1 METVVH
7 MGEAHVSSTAGD
19 TLACIGLGSCIGL
32 ALVDRRR
39 GIAGVAHVML
49 PQATQPDP
57 PLPHKYADLAVPS
70 LLELMLAAGARRTR
84 LEAALAGGA
93 AMFQFSGG
101 SGQEIGQRNIA
112 AVTRMVEAVRIPVR
126 AAETGGHSGRT
137 LRVHVGA
144 DISIT
149 VREAG
154 GREQQLLGG
163 PAGRAGTDSKVVYA

>member
-7 MGEAHVSSTAGD
+7 MGEAQVSGTAGD

-32 ALVDRRR
+32 ALVDRVR
-39 GIAGVAHVML
+39 GIAALAHVML
-49 PQATQPDP
+49 PEATQPDP

-70 LLELMLAAGARRTR
+70 LLEAVLATGARRSR
-84 LEAALAGGA
+84 LEAAMAGGA
-93 AMFQFSGG
+93 AMFQFGNG
-101 SGQEIGQRNIA
+101 SGQEIGQRNLV
-112 AVTRMVEAVRIPVR
+112 AVTRLVEAARIPIR
-126 AAETGGHSGRT
+126 AAQTGGHIGRT

-163 PAGRAGTDSKVVYA
+163 PLAAATESKVVYA

>member
-7 MGEAHVSSTAGD
+7 MGEAQVSSTPGD
-19 TLACIGLGSCIGL
+19 SLVCIGLGSCIGL
-32 ALVDRRR
+32 ALVDRVR
-39 GIAGVAHVML
+39 GIAGLAHVML
-49 PQATQPDP
+49 PAVTQPDP

-70 LLELMLAAGARRTR
+70 LLEQMLATGARRSR

-93 AMFQFSGG
+93 AMFKFGNG
-101 SGQEIGQRNIA
+101 SGQEIGQRNLA
-112 AVTRMVEAVRIPVR
+112 AVPRLVEAARIPIR
-126 AAETGGHSGRT
+126 GAETGGHIGRT

-154 GREQQLLGG
+154 GREQRPLG
-163 PAGRAGTDSKVVYA
+163 PAAATR

>member
-7 MGEAHVSSTAGD
+7 MGEAQVSSTAGD

-32 ALVDRRR
+32 TLVDRAR
-39 GIAGVAHVML
+39 GIAGLAHVML
-49 PQATQPDP
+49 PAATQPDP

-70 LLELMLAAGARRTR
+70 LLELMLATGARRSR

-93 AMFQFSGG
+93 AMFKFGNG
-101 SGQEIGQRNIA
+101 SGQEIGQRNLA
-112 AVTRMVEAVRIPVR
+112 AVTQLVEAARIPIR
-126 AAETGGHSGRT
+126 ATETGGHIGRT

-154 GREQQLLGG
+154 GREQHQLGG
-163 PAGRAGTDSKVVYA
+163 PAGTGSESKVVYA

>member
-7 MGEAHVSSTAGD
+7 MGEAFVSSTPGD

-32 ALVDRRR
+32 TLVDRRR
-39 GIAGVAHVML
+39 GIVGLAHIML
-49 PQATQPDP
+49 PEATQPDP

-70 LLELMLAAGARRTR
+70 LVELVLATGARRSR

-93 AMFQFSGG
+93 AMFKFGNG
-101 SGQEIGQRNIA
+101 SGQEIGQRNLT
-112 AVTRMVEAVRIPVR
+112 AVTRLVEAARIPIR
-126 AAETGGHSGRT
+126 AAETGGHIGRT

-144 DISIT
+144 DISVT

-163 PAGRAGTDSKVVYA
+163 PASTGSESKVVYA

>member
-7 MGEAHVSSTAGD
+7 MGEAFVSSTPGD

-32 ALVDRRR
+32 TLIDRRR
-39 GIAGVAHVML
+39 GIVGVAHVML

-70 LLELMLAAGARRTR
+70 LVELVLATGARRTR
-84 LEAALAGGA
+84 LEATLVGGA
-93 AMFQFSGG
+93 AMFQFGGG
-101 SGQEIGQRNIA
+101 SGQEIGQRNTA
-112 AVTRMVEAVRIPVR
+112 AVTRLVEAARIPIR
-126 AAETGGHSGRT
+126 ATEVGGNKGRT
-137 LRVHVGA
+137 LRIHVGT

-154 GREQQLLGG
+154 GREQRLLGG
-163 PAGRAGTDSKVVYA
+163 QAGTESKVVYA

>member
-7 MGEAHVSSTAGD
+7 MGEAQVSSTAGD
-19 TLACIGLGSCIGL
+19 SLACIGLGSCIGL

-39 GIAGVAHVML
+39 GIAGLAHVML
-49 PQATQPDP
+49 PEATQPDP

-70 LLELMLAAGARRTR
+70 LVELMLATGARRTR
-84 LEAALAGGA
+84 LEAAVAGGA
-93 AMFQFSGG
+93 AMFKFGTG
-101 SGQEIGQRNIA
+101 SGQEIGQRNLA
-112 AVTRMVEAVRIPVR
+112 AITRLVQGARIPIV
-126 AAETGGHSGRT
+126 AADTGGHIGRT
-137 LRVHVGA
+137 LRVRVGT

-163 PAGRAGTDSKVVYA
+163 PAATGTESKVVYA

>member
-7 MGEAHVSSTAGD
+7 MGEAFVSSTAGD

-32 ALVDRRR
+32 TLVDRRR
-39 GIAGVAHVML
+39 GIVGVAHVML

-70 LLELMLAAGARRTR
+70 LVELVLATGARRTR
-84 LEAALAGGA
+84 LEATLVGGA
-93 AMFQFSGG
+93 AMFQFGGG
-101 SGQEIGQRNIA
+101 SGQEIGQRNTA
-112 AVTRMVEAVRIPVR
+112 AVTRLVEAARIPIR
-126 AAETGGHSGRT
+126 AAQVGGNKGRT

-163 PAGRAGTDSKVVYA
+163 PAGTGTESKVVYA

>member
-7 MGEAHVSSTAGD
+7 MGEAFVSSTAGD

-32 ALVDRRR
+32 TLVDRLR

-49 PQATQPDP
+49 PAATQPDP

-70 LLELMLAAGARRTR
+70 LIDLVLATGARRTR
-84 LEAALAGGA
+84 LEAALVGGA
-93 AMFQFSGG
+93 AMFRFGNG

-112 AVTRMVEAVRIPVR
+112 AVTHLVEAARIPIR
-126 AAETGGHSGRT
+126 ATQLGGSTGRT

-154 GREQQLLGG
+154 GRDEHLLGG
-163 PAGRAGTDSKVVYA
+163 ATGTESKVVYA

>member
-7 MGEAHVSSTAGD
+7 MGEAQVSGTAGD

-32 ALVDRRR
+32 ALVDRVR
-39 GIAGVAHVML
+39 GIAALAHVML
-49 PQATQPDP
+49 PACTQPDP

-70 LLELMLAAGARRTR
+70 LLELMLATGARRSR
-84 LEAALAGGA
+84 LEAALTGGA
-93 AMFQFSGG
+93 AMFQFGGG

-112 AVTRMVEAVRIPVR
+112 AVTRLVEAARIPIR
-126 AAETGGHSGRT
+126 AAQVGGSKGRT

-154 GREQQLLGG
+154 GREQQLLG
-163 PAGRAGTDSKVVYA
+163 ARTGTESKVVYA

>member
-7 MGEAHVSSTAGD
+7 MGEAQVSSTAGD

-32 ALVDRRR
+32 TLVDRVR
-39 GIAGVAHVML
+39 GIAGLAHVML
-49 PQATQPDP
+49 PAATQPDP

-70 LLELMLAAGARRTR
+70 LVELMLATGARRSR

-93 AMFQFSGG
+93 AMFKFGNG
-101 SGQEIGQRNIA
+101 SGQEIGQRNLA
-112 AVTRMVEAVRIPVR
+112 AVTRLVEAARIPIR
-126 AAETGGHSGRT
+126 AAETGGHIGRT

-163 PAGRAGTDSKVVYA
+163 PAGTGSESKVVYA

>member
-7 MGEAHVSSTAGD
+7 MGEAFVSSTAGD

-32 ALVDRRR
+32 ALVDRVR
-39 GIAGVAHVML
+39 GIAALAHVML
-49 PQATQPDP
+49 PASSQPDP

-70 LLELMLAAGARRTR
+70 LIELVLATGARRTR
-84 LEAALAGGA
+84 VEAVLVGGA
-93 AMFQFSGG
+93 AMFQFGGG

-112 AVTRMVEAVRIPVR
+112 AVTGLVEAARIPIR
-126 AAETGGHSGRT
+126 AAQTGGNKGRT

-149 VREAG
+149 AREAG
-154 GREQQLLGG
+154 GSDEQLLV
-163 PAGRAGTDSKVVYA
+163 GRAGTESKVVYA

>member
-7 MGEAHVSSTAGD
+7 MGEAFVSSTPGD

-32 ALVDRRR
+32 TLVDRRR
-39 GIAGVAHVML
+39 GIVGVAHVML

-70 LLELMLAAGARRTR
+70 LVELVLATGARRTR
-84 LEAALAGGA
+84 LEATLVGGA
-93 AMFQFSGG
+93 AMFQFGGG

-112 AVTRMVEAVRIPVR
+112 AVTRLVEAARIPIR
-126 AAETGGHSGRT
+126 AAQTGGNKGRT
-137 LRVHVGA
+137 LRAHVGA

-154 GREQQLLGG
+154 GREEQLFG
-163 PAGRAGTDSKVVYA
+163 GRAGTESKVVYA

>member
-7 MGEAHVSSTAGD
+7 MGEAHVSTTPGD

-32 ALVDRRR
+32 ALIDRARA
-39 GIAGVAHVML
+39 IVALAHVML
-49 PQATQPDP
+49 PACTQPDP

-70 LLELMLAAGARRTR
+70 LLELMLATGARRTR
-84 LEAALAGGA
+84 LEAVLVGGA
-93 AMFQFSGG
+93 AMFQFGGG

-112 AVTRMVEAVRIPVR
+112 AVSGLVEAARIPIR
-126 AAETGGHSGRT
+126 ATQTGGNKGRT
-137 LRVHVGA
+137 LRIHVGT

-154 GREQQLLGG
+154 GREEQLLG
-163 PAGRAGTDSKVVYA
+163 ARAGTEAKAVYA